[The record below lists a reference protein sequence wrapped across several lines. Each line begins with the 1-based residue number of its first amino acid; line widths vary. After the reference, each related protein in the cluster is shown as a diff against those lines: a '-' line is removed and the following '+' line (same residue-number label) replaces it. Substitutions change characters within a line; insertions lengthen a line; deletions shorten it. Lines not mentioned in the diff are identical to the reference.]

1 MFLDSGFFDLMPIIV
16 IIGFIIVII
25 TIIVIIGLNV
35 KTGISNSRS
44 PILTV
49 PAKIVSKRTDVQG
62 DHSYTT
68 YYVTFEVESNDRMEL
83 TVKGEEYG
91 LLAEQDIGVLSF
103 QGTRYLSF
111 ERRN

>member
-1 MFLDSGFFDLMPIIV
+1 MFLDSGFFDLIPIIV

-25 TIIVIIGLNV
+25 TIIVIIGSNV

-49 PAKIVSKRTDVQG
+49 PAKVVSKRMYAQG
-62 DHSYTT
+62 DHSHTT
-68 YYVTFEVESNDRMEL
+68 YYVTFEVESSDRMEF